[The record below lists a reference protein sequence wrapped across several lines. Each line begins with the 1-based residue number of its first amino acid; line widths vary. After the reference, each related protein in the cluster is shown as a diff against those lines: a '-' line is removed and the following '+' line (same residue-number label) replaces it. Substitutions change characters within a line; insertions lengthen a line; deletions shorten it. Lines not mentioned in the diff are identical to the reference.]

1 MSDLDHFKELQ
12 AQRSA
17 EKLAAAK
24 KELDEALYE
33 LSVSQDGRDSEVAAD
48 AIENLVKVM
57 MDSRRGEGP

>member
-12 AQRSA
+12 SQRSA